1 MGVADRIV
9 ELLLFTMKTSI
20 DNTALVKKFLRGGE
34 SLLANRELRVEQAL
48 DETQLLT
55 IQGTILAKGRLTD
68 PLPNIVIR
76 LDSDYWELI
85 HQLALEASFIPL
97 TINQDRLA
105 GATFIQHSYHSVP
118 AGYQIHCQEASAFW
132 KRWWL
137 NHRKLQ
143 LMDML
148 LLHNNRWYPVSQML
162 CDTGSIYVKTWRGE
176 QVLYITDRVV
186 WLDRNTQE
194 KRKRIEV
201 NRHQAKA
208 QDIPIKYPY
217 HLPDRPPGHCT
228 VPADLAQVIKAG
240 KDRLLVRTAVGIV
253 LIEGQNLTCK
263 LARKLTQV
271 S

>member
-1 MGVADRIV
+1 
-9 ELLLFTMKTSI
+9 
-20 DNTALVKKFLRGGE
+20 
-34 SLLANRELRVEQAL
+34 
-48 DETQLLT
+48 
-55 IQGTILAKGRLTD
+55 
-68 PLPNIVIR
+68 
-76 LDSDYWELI
+76 
-85 HQLALEASFIPL
+85 
-97 TINQDRLA
+97 
-105 GATFIQHSYHSVP
+105 
-118 AGYQIHCQEASAFW
+118 
-132 KRWWL
+132 
-137 NHRKLQ
+137 
-143 LMDML
+143 MDML

-194 KRKRIEV
+194 KRKQIEI
-201 NRHQAKA
+201 NRHQARA
-208 QDIPIKYPY
+208 QAMPIKYPY
-217 HLPDRPPGHCT
+217 HFDQPDRSHCT